1 MTECIHRRTTT
12 ELQQV
17 LILAKKKCIGHRP
30 KSSKHNKAGRYLI
43 FILLQ
48 NLRYCNIIN
57 ATVPENQFITFFGL
71 VYCRLLLC
79 WALTTHL
86 SGAFP
91 SLAVITVLVK
101 KKKKSEQFSQVS
113 PGTTGHLGP
122 PQTPHALP
130 LQSPQPQSLTPYHTT
145 TSLLKHW
152 CVAHP
157 HFFFPPK
164 KLYISLKYFLK
175 VVFLKEHSLNFIIK
189 LQNSKRGSFF

>member
-57 ATVPENQFITFFGL
+57 ATVPENQFISFFGL
-71 VYCRLLLC
+71 AYCRLLLC

-86 SGAFP
+86 SWAFP

-122 PQTPHALP
+122 PQTPHAATTI
-130 LQSPQPQSLTPYHTT
+130 TPTPIPNPISHNNITLKT
-145 TSLLKHW
+145 LVCSTST
-152 CVAHP
+152 
-157 HFFFPPK
+157 FFLPPK
-164 KLYISLKYFLK
+164 KHYICLKYFLK

>member
-1 MTECIHRRTTT
+1 MTECIHRCTTRVT
-12 ELQQV
+12 
-17 LILAKKKCIGHRP
+17 AGAFFGKKKCTGHRP

-57 ATVPENQFITFFGL
+57 ATVPENQFISFFGL
-71 VYCRLLLC
+71 AYCRLLLC
-79 WALTTHL
+79 WALITHL

-122 PQTPHALP
+122 PQTPHAATTI
-130 LQSPQPQSLTPYHTT
+130 TPTPIPNPISHNITLKT
-145 TSLLKHW
+145 LVCSTST
-152 CVAHP
+152 
-157 HFFFPPK
+157 FFLPPK
-164 KLYISLKYFLK
+164 KLYISLKYFSK
-175 VVFLKEHSLNFIIK
+175 SSI
-189 LQNSKRGSFF
+189 SKRTLFEFYN